1 MRLPEARQAPDHAT
15 VPSTHTNSR
24 KHNLFRWMSN
34 VRLGT
39 TPWSPSTKR
48 HMIAPAFGLVFV
60 ISTGL
65 LACGTGSPA
74 QQPTPEGT
82 LPTRQAVEPTTGS
95 AAATPPEPTQG
106 QDGDAA
112 STGGTSTRQ
121 SRSTPASGDS
131 AASATTDGKPEGT
144 STQKPSGPDVD
155 ALTALYQAT
164 DGDNW
169 KSNTNW
175 LSDQPIST
183 WHGVSVND
191 AGRVGALHLTD
202 NQLVGHLP
210 SELGKLEGLTR
221 LNVSGNRLSG
231 QIPEELVTLPLGS
244 LDLSRNQLSGP
255 IPAGLDELA
264 AQWGALNLSE
274 NAELCVSAPERR
286 LAAALQQHGSVSGLP
301 RTCEVDP
308 ATVERDRETLAA
320 FYKATGGDTWTSAE
334 NWLSPQPLDTWLGVR
349 TDASGRVSSLWLPE
363 NGLKGPLPQEIMQLA
378 HMATLGLDRNA
389 LTGEIPQN
397 IDELTYLQ
405 HLGLSDAQLTGT
417 IPEAVGN
424 LRYLESLFLNNNQ
437 LSGEIPRSWGSLR
450 YLVHVGLSD
459 NQLTG
464 TVPAELGNLAPD
476 HDRDYRGLESLDL
489 SGNELTGDIP
499 RELTALQ
506 GDINLWDNPITGCVP
521 DKWEAHVTVELYP
534 CSRGE
539 NDNPEGWLQLV
550 AGKDEYGQ
558 VAHPEPIIVRE
569 TKSEIMWSLMPHLV
583 EWVIAEHPDSAG
595 HYSEDNVATII
606 YSRFE
611 HQLEWE
617 PLWSQAPD
625 LKIRIHGEFEWDA
638 RDGPVQYQVTAVGV
652 LDTIET
658 SKGNWTQEYLENY
671 ERVPAF
677 SHIEG
682 SPEIQRINQ

>member
-1 MRLPEARQAPDHAT
+1 MD
-15 VPSTHTNSR
+15 
-24 KHNLFRWMSN
+24 
-34 VRLGT
+34 
-39 TPWSPSTKR
+39 
-48 HMIAPAFGLVFV
+48 
-60 ISTGL
+60 
-65 LACGTGSPA
+65 
-74 QQPTPEGT
+74 
-82 LPTRQAVEPTTGS
+82 
-95 AAATPPEPTQG
+95 
-106 QDGDAA
+106 
-112 STGGTSTRQ
+112 
-121 SRSTPASGDS
+121 
-131 AASATTDGKPEGT
+131 
-144 STQKPSGPDVD
+144 
-155 ALTALYQAT
+155 ALYQAT

-169 KSNTNW
+169 TTNTNW
-175 LSDQPIST
+175 LSDQPIDK
-183 WHGVSVND
+183 WYGVSVND
-191 AGRVGALHLTD
+191 AGRVETLNLTH
-202 NQLVGHLP
+202 NQLVGYLP
-210 SELGKLEGLTR
+210 PELGKLEGLTR
-221 LNVSGNRLSG
+221 LNVAGNRLSG
-231 QIPEELVTLPLGS
+231 QIPQELVSLPLDH
-244 LDLSRNQLSGP
+244 LDLSGNQLSGP
-255 IPAGLDELA
+255 IPTGLDELA
-264 AQWGALNLSE
+264 TQWGALNLSE
-274 NAELCVSAPERR
+274 NADLCLFAPVYR
-286 LAAALQQHGSVSGLP
+286 LGAALQQRGAVSALP
-301 RTCEVDP
+301 PPCEVDP
-308 ATVERDRETLAA
+308 ATIERDRETLAA

-349 TDASGRVSSLWLPE
+349 TDASGRVSALWLPE

-378 HMATLGLDRNA
+378 HLATLGLDRNA

-424 LRYLESLFLNNNQ
+424 LRYLGSLFLKNNQ
-437 LSGEIPRSWGSLR
+437 LSGEIPRSLGSLR
-450 YLVHVGLSD
+450 YLVHVGLSE

-506 GDINLWDNPITGCVP
+506 GHIDLWDNPITGCVP
-521 DKWEAHVTVELYP
+521 DKWEAQVTVDLYP

-550 AGKDEYGQ
+550 TGKDEYGH
-558 VAHPEPIIVRE
+558 VPYPEPNIVRE
-569 TKSEIMWSLMPHLV
+569 TRGQIVEELMPHLV
-583 EWVIAEHPDSAG
+583 EWIRGEHPDSAG
-595 HYSEDNVATII
+595 YYSEDDVATII
-606 YSRFE
+606 YRDLE

-625 LKIRIHGEFEWDA
+625 LKIRIHGQFGWDA
-638 RDGPVQYQVTAVGV
+638 RDGWVQYQVTAVGV

-658 SKGNWTQEYLENY
+658 SKANWTREYLENY